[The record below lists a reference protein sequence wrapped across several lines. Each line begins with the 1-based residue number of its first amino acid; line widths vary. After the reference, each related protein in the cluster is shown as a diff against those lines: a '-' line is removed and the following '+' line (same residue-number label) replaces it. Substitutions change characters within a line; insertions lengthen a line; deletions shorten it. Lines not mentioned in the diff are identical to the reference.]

1 MFDFPDSSTPGP
13 SQGQRKVFNM
23 VVDINKNGS
32 TVYSIYGKPIEILLV
47 EDNPDEASLTID
59 TLKEGRVRNNVTHVE
74 DGVDAI
80 TFLRRQGK
88 FANAPRPDLI
98 LLDLKLRRKHGKEVL
113 AEIKADAELKSIPVV
128 IMSKSSSERD
138 ILESYNLHANCYVQ
152 KPLDL
157 DEFIL
162 SVRRIEDFWI
172 SFVKLP
178 AA

>member
-1 MFDFPDSSTPGP
+1 MATT
-13 SQGQRKVFNM
+13 
-23 VVDINKNGS
+23 NGS
-32 TVYSIYGKPIEILLV
+32 TVYSVYGKPIEILLV

-59 TLKEGRVRNNVTHVE
+59 TLGEGRVRNNVTLVD
-74 DGVDAI
+74 DGVDAL
-80 TFLRRQGK
+80 TYLRRQGK

-113 AEIKADAELKSIPVV
+113 AEIKADSELRSIPVV
-128 IMSKSSSERD
+128 VMSKSSSERD
-138 ILESYNLHANCYVQ
+138 ILETYDLHANCYVK

-162 SVRRIEDFWI
+162 AIRKIEDFWI